1 MMQQLSC
8 TRPVTERPK
17 GVGAAFALEFILVN
31 PIDFPEDTGRMSNEL
46 VPQDQPPVTPNAL
59 ASALRFTPS
68 PGFDPYGAQ
77 PEEGGVDLSR
87 YLAAVKRYSWLVALV
102 TVVSLVGAFGV
113 TKIIPPKYLAKGTI
127 WIQGEG
133 TPGSQRSGPIQ
144 AGDLLPSGGFVNLL
158 RSFIV
163 LDEAVKRAHLYFAPA
178 PGTDTAI
185 FSGIGI
191 ADRLRPGKYKLTV
204 DQGARQFMLAT
215 DAGDII
221 QRGQLGD
228 SIGNVIGLQWMP
240 AATAFHSEKPVVFTL
255 SMPRDVATNIANTI
269 HIEMDENGNFMTV
282 SYTGA
287 DPVRAANIVN
297 AVVDREV
304 EVAADLKKAKLTELT
319 KILEDQLSKAQAN
332 LTTAE
337 NALESFRVHTA
348 TLPSDQ
354 GAPIAGGIQMTTN
367 PAYSA
372 YFQKKIE
379 REQLRADR
387 AAIMRILTQVPDSGL
402 SVDAMLVIPA
412 VSGSTELKGAL
423 NELTS
428 KQATLRGLRT
438 RYTDATPMV
447 AAAAA
452 EVDSLERRT
461 IPQLAMSLVSNMD
474 TRAQTLD
481 RDLGQSATDLQQ
493 IPARTIEEQR
503 LQRAQVIAA
512 NLYTSL
518 QQSYEQNRLA
528 ELSSIPDV
536 RPLDRA
542 MVPRAPVSDS
552 ASRIL
557 VMGLVAGL
565 GLGLAGAILL
575 DRMDPRV
582 RYPTQVTTELGLP
595 ILGTLPR
602 VSKGSGANSDEMSH
616 VIESLRSIRLNLS
629 HAHGAAGP
637 LLLTISS
644 PGSGDGKSFLSSN
657 LAIAFADAGFNTLLI
672 DGDLRRGGLHRVL
685 KGVRTPG
692 LTDYLG
698 GTATR
703 EGVIQ
708 TTPYPQLWFIGGGT
722 RKQTAPEL
730 LGTPAMRDLVL
741 GLRAN
746 YQVILIDSPPLGAA
760 VDPFLLATLTGNL
773 VVVLRTGATDR
784 QLARAKLEMMDRLPV
799 RILGAVLN
807 DVKAEGVYRYYGY
820 LAGYEAEEERKAGK
834 DQRQIATP
842 ANT

>member
-1 MMQQLSC
+1 M
-8 TRPVTERPK
+8 
-17 GVGAAFALEFILVN
+17 N
-31 PIDFPEDTGRMSNEL
+31 PIDFPEDNGHMSNEL
-46 VPQDQPPVTPNAL
+46 VPQDQPPSSPNAL
-59 ASALRFTPS
+59 ASAQRFTPA
-68 PGFDPYGAQ
+68 PGIDPFGSQSDA
-77 PEEGGVDLSR
+77 GGVDLSR

-113 TKIIPPKYLAKGTI
+113 TKVIPPKYVAKGTI
-127 WIQGEG
+127 WIQAEG
-133 TPGSQRSGPIQ
+133 AGSGSQRSGPIQ

-163 LDEAVKRAHLYFAPA
+163 LDEAVRRAHLYLTPA
-178 PGTDTAI
+178 PGTDTMI
-185 FSGIGI
+185 FNGIGI
-191 ADRLRPGKYKLTV
+191 ADRLRPGKYKLAMGESG
-204 DQGARQFMLAT
+204 QQFTLST
-215 DAGDII
+215 DAGDVV
-221 QRGQLGD
+221 QHGQAGD
-228 SIGNVIGLQWMP
+228 SIGTLIGLQWAPP
-240 AATAFHSEKPVVFTL
+240 AALFRPGKTIAFTL
-255 SMPRDVATNIANTI
+255 SMPRDVATQIANTV
-269 HIEMDENGNFMTV
+269 HVDMDEGGNFMTV
-282 SYTGA
+282 SYTGS
-287 DPVRAANIVN
+287 DPVRAANIIN
-297 AVVDREV
+297 AIVDREV

-319 KILEDQLSKAQAN
+319 KILEDQLTKAQSN
-332 LTTAE
+332 LTSAE
-337 NALESFRVHTA
+337 NSLESFRVHTA

-367 PAYSA
+367 PAYDS
-372 YFQKKIE
+372 YFRKKIE
-379 REQLRADR
+379 REQLRSDR
-387 AAIMRILTQVPDSGL
+387 ASIMRVLNSVSDSGV
-402 SVDAMLVIPA
+402 SVDAMMVIPS
-412 VSGSTELKGAL
+412 VNNSTELKSAL
-423 NELTS
+423 TDLTN
-428 KQATLRGLRT
+428 KEANLRGLRT

-447 AAAAA
+447 AAAAG

-461 IPQLAMSLVSNMD
+461 IPQLALSLVSNMD
-474 TRAQTLD
+474 SRAKTLD
-481 RDLGQSATDLQQ
+481 NELGQSATDLQQ
-493 IPARTIEEQR
+493 IPTRTIEEQR
-503 LQRAQVIAA
+503 LSRAQIIAA

-528 ELSSIPDV
+528 ELSTTPDI

-542 MVPRAPVSDS
+542 MVPRAPMSDS
-552 ASRIL
+552 ASKIL
-557 VMGLVAGL
+557 AMGFVAGL

-582 RYPTQVTTELGLP
+582 RYPAQVTTELGLP

-602 VSKGSGANSDEMSH
+602 VAKGVGSNSDEMAH

-657 LAIAFADAGFNTLLI
+657 LAIAFADAGFKTLLI

-692 LTDYLG
+692 LTDYLS

-730 LGTPAMRDLVL
+730 LGTPAMRELVL

-773 VVVLRTGATDR
+773 AVVLRTGATDR

-807 DVKAEGVYRYYGY
+807 DVKPEGVYRYYGY

-834 DQRQIATP
+834 DPRQIATP
-842 ANT
+842 AGHS

>member
-1 MMQQLSC
+1 MGYQLRHRTPQTAS
-8 TRPVTERPK
+8 VS
-17 GVGAAFALEFILVN
+17 ALHLGLYFVN

-46 VPQDQPPVTPNAL
+46 VPQDQPPSPPNAL
-59 ASALRFTPS
+59 ASAQRFTPA
-68 PGFDPYGAQ
+68 PGFDPYSAQ
-77 PEEGGVDLSR
+77 PEEGAVDLSR

-102 TVVSLVGAFGV
+102 TVVSLVGAFFV
-113 TKIIPPKYLAKGTI
+113 TKIIPPKYVAKGTI

-133 TPGSQRSGPIQ
+133 AGNQRGGPIQ
-144 AGDLLPSGGFVNLL
+144 AGDLLPSAGFVNLL

-163 LDEAVKRAHLYFAPA
+163 LDEAVKRAHLYFTPA
-178 PGTDTAI
+178 PGVDTML
-185 FSGIGI
+185 FSGLGI
-191 ADRLRPGKYKLTV
+191 ADRLRPGKYKLTI
-204 DQGARQFMLAT
+204 DDAAKQFTLAT
-215 DAGDII
+215 DAGDVI
-221 QRGQLGD
+221 QQGQLGD
-228 SIGNVIGLQWMP
+228 SIGNVIGLEWTPP
-240 AATAFHSEKPVVFTL
+240 AAALHAGGKPIAFTL

-269 HIEMDENGNFMTV
+269 KVDIDENGNFMTV
-282 SYTGA
+282 SYTGT

-319 KILEDQLSKAQAN
+319 KILEDQLSKAQGN
-332 LTTAE
+332 LTAAE

-354 GAPIAGGIQMTTN
+354 GAPIAGGLQMTTS
-367 PAYSA
+367 PAYNA

-387 AAIMRILTQVPDSGL
+387 ASIMRILNQVPDSGL
-402 SVDAMLVIPA
+402 SVDAMMVIPA
-412 VSGSTELKGAL
+412 VNASTELKSAL
-423 NELTS
+423 TDLTS

-447 AAAAA
+447 AAAAS

-461 IPQLAMSLVSNMD
+461 IPQLALALVSNMD

-542 MVPRAPVSDS
+542 LVPRSPVSDS
-552 ASRIL
+552 AAKIL
-557 VMGLVAGL
+557 VMGFVAGL

-582 RYPTQVTTELGLP
+582 RYPAQVTTELGLP

-602 VSKGSGANSDEMSH
+602 VAKGSGSNSDEMAH

-692 LTDYLG
+692 LTDYLSG
-698 GTATR
+698 AATR
-703 EGVIQ
+703 EAVIQ

-730 LGTPAMRDLVL
+730 LGTPAMRELVL

-773 VVVLRTGATDR
+773 AVVLRTGATDR

-807 DVKAEGVYRYYGY
+807 DVKPEGVYRYYGY

-834 DQRQIATP
+834 EARQIAT
-842 ANT
+842 AGHS

>member
-1 MMQQLSC
+1 
-8 TRPVTERPK
+8 
-17 GVGAAFALEFILVN
+17 
-31 PIDFPEDTGRMSNEL
+31 MSNEL
-46 VPQDQPPVTPNAL
+46 APQDQPPPNPTAL
-59 ASALRFTPS
+59 ASAQRFTPA
-68 PGFDPYGAQ
+68 PGYDPYGAQ
-77 PEEGGVDLSR
+77 PEESGVDLSR

-113 TKIIPPKYLAKGTI
+113 TKIIPPKYVAKGTI
-127 WIQGEG
+127 WIQGEAG
-133 TPGSQRSGPIQ
+133 PNARSGPIQ

-163 LDEAVKRAHLYFAPA
+163 LDEAVRRAHLYLLPA
-178 PGTDTAI
+178 PGTDTTL
-185 FSGIGI
+185 FSGIGL
-191 ADRLRPGKYKLTV
+191 ADRLRPGKYKLSIDDGTK
-204 DQGARQFMLAT
+204 QFILAT
-215 DAGDII
+215 DAGDVI

-228 SIGNVIGLQWMP
+228 SIGNGIGLQWTPP
-240 AATAFHSEKPVVFTL
+240 AGAFHTPKPVVFTL

-269 HIEMDENGNFMTV
+269 HVDMDENGNFMTV
-282 SYTGA
+282 SYTGT

-332 LTTAE
+332 LTGAE

-367 PAYSA
+367 PAYDA
-372 YFQKKIE
+372 YFRKKIE

-387 AAIMRILTQVPDSGL
+387 SAIMRILNQVPDSGL
-402 SVDAMLVIPA
+402 SVDAMMVIPT
-412 VSGSTELKGAL
+412 VNTSTELKGAL
-423 NELTS
+423 QDLTN

-447 AAAAA
+447 AAAAG

-461 IPQLAMSLVSNMD
+461 IPQLALSLVSNMD

-503 LQRAQVIAA
+503 LQRTQVIAA

-542 MVPRAPVSDS
+542 MVPRAPISDS
-552 ASRIL
+552 ATKIL
-557 VMGLVAGL
+557 AMGLVAGL

-602 VSKGSGANSDEMSH
+602 VSKGSVANSDEMAH

-698 GTATR
+698 GAATR

-730 LGTPAMRDLVL
+730 LGTPAMRELVL

-807 DVKAEGVYRYYGY
+807 DVKPEGVYRYYGY

-842 ANT
+842 AGHS

>member
-1 MMQQLSC
+1 
-8 TRPVTERPK
+8 
-17 GVGAAFALEFILVN
+17 
-31 PIDFPEDTGRMSNEL
+31 MSNEL
-46 VPQDQPPVTPNAL
+46 VPQDQPPSSPNAL
-59 ASALRFTPS
+59 ASAQRFTPA
-68 PGFDPYGAQ
+68 PGFDPYGAA
-77 PEEGGVDLSR
+77 PEEGGVDIAR
-87 YLAAVKRYSWLVALV
+87 YIAAVKRYSWLVGVV
-102 TVVSLVGAFGV
+102 TAACVAAAFGV
-113 TKIIPPKYLAKGTI
+113 TRIVRPKYMAKGTI
-127 WIQGEG
+127 WIQGQEAQG
-133 TPGSQRSGPIQ
+133 QRGGPIQ
-144 AGDLLPSGGFVNLL
+144 QGDLLPSGGFVELL

-163 LDEAVKRAHLYFAPA
+163 LDEAVKRTRMYLQET
-178 PGTDTAI
+178 PGTDTAV
-185 FSGIGI
+185 FNGLSIG
-191 ADRLRPGKYKLTV
+191 DRLRPGRYKLTV
-204 DQGARQFMLAT
+204 GPDGKQFTLAT
-215 DAGDII
+215 DAGQDI
-221 QRGQLGD
+221 QRGQLGVD
-228 SIGNVIGLQWMP
+228 SVGNVIGLQWVPSP
-240 AATAFHSEKPVVFTL
+240 AVFHAGQVL
-255 SMPRDVATNIANTI
+255 SFGLIMPRDAATVLASTI
-269 HIEMDENGNFMTV
+269 GVQIDENGMFMTV
-282 SYTGA
+282 SYTSP
-287 DPVRAANIVN
+287 DPVRAAAIVN

-319 KILEDQLSKAQAN
+319 KILEDQLTKAQTN
-332 LTTAE
+332 LTEAE

-354 GAPIAGGIQMTTN
+354 GTPIAPGIQMTTN
-367 PAYSA
+367 PAYA
-372 YFQKKIE
+372 TFFQKKIE
-379 REQLRADR
+379 REQLRSDR
-387 AAIMRILTQVPDSGL
+387 AAIMRILGQAPDSGI
-402 SVDAMLVIPA
+402 SVDAMMVIPA
-412 VSGSTELKGAL
+412 VAASTELKGAL
-423 NELTS
+423 GELTN
-428 KQATLRGLRT
+428 KEATLRGLRT

-447 AAAAA
+447 AAAAS
-452 EVDSLERRT
+452 EVDSLERHT
-461 IPQLAMSLVSNMD
+461 IPQLAMSLVSDMD
-474 TRAQTLD
+474 TRAQQLD
-481 RDLGQSATDLQQ
+481 ADLSRSATDLQQ

-503 LQRAQVIAA
+503 LERAQMIAA
-512 NLYTSL
+512 TLYTGL

-528 ELSSIPDV
+528 ELSSVPDV
-536 RPLDRA
+536 RSLDRA
-542 MVPRAPVSDS
+542 LVPRSPVSNS
-552 ASRIL
+552 ASKIL

-582 RYPTQVTTELGLP
+582 RYPAQVTTELGLP

-602 VSKGSGANSDEMSH
+602 VSKGSGANSEQMAH

-685 KGVRTPG
+685 KGSRTPG

-703 EGVIQ
+703 EAVIQ

-730 LGTPAMRDLVL
+730 LGTPAMRELIL
-741 GLRAN
+741 SLRAN

-773 VVVLRTGATDR
+773 AVVLRTGATDR

-834 DQRQIATP
+834 DPRQIATA

>member
-1 MMQQLSC
+1 M
-8 TRPVTERPK
+8 
-17 GVGAAFALEFILVN
+17 N
-31 PIDFPEDTGRMSNEL
+31 PIDFPEDSGRMSNEL
-46 VPQDQPPVTPNAL
+46 VPQDQPPSSPNAL
-59 ASALRFTPS
+59 ASAQRFTPAAGA
-68 PGFDPYGAQ
+68 GFDPYGA
-77 PEEGGVDLSR
+77 PAEEQGVDLSR
-87 YLAAVKRYSWLVALV
+87 YLAAVKRYSWLVAVV
-102 TVVSLVGAFGV
+102 TIGCVAGAFGV
-113 TKIIPPKYLAKGTI
+113 TKIVRPKYLAKATI
-127 WIQGEG
+127 WIQGED
-133 TPGSQRSGPIQ
+133 PSSHVAGPIS
-144 AGDLLPSGGFVNLL
+144 AGGLLPSGGFVNLL

-163 LDEAVKRAHLYFAPA
+163 LDEAVKRTRMYLSPA
-178 PGTDTAI
+178 PGTDTTV
-185 FSGIGI
+185 FNGLTIG
-191 ADRLRPGKYKLTV
+191 DRLRPGRYKLTIAP
-204 DQGARQFMLAT
+204 DGKLFQLAT
-215 DAGDII
+215 ESGQSI
-221 QRGQLGD
+221 QTGQLGVD
-228 SIGNVIGLQWMP
+228 SIGNVIGLQWVP
-240 AATAFHSEKPVVFTL
+240 VAAAFHPGQVVSFGV
-255 SMPRDVATNIANTI
+255 SMPRDAATVLAGAIGVQ
-269 HIEMDENGNFMTV
+269 MDENGMFMTV

-287 DPVRAANIVN
+287 DPVRAAAIVN

-304 EVAADLKKAKLTELT
+304 EVAADLKKAKLTELN
-319 KILEDQLSKAQAN
+319 KILEDQLNKAQAN
-332 LTTAE
+332 LTAAD

-354 GAPIAGGIQMTTN
+354 GTPIAPGIQMTTN
-367 PAYSA
+367 PAYA
-372 YFQKKIE
+372 TFFQKKVE
-379 REQLRADR
+379 RESLRSDR
-387 AAIMRILTQVPDSGL
+387 ASIMRILNQSSDSGI
-402 SVDAMLVIPA
+402 SVDAMMVIPS
-412 VSGSTELKGAL
+412 VNGSTELKAAL
-423 NELTS
+423 GELTN
-428 KQATLRGLRT
+428 KEATLRGLRT
-438 RYTDATPMV
+438 KYTDATPMV
-447 AAAAA
+447 AAAAS

-461 IPQLAMSLVSNMD
+461 IPQLALALVSDMD
-474 TRAQTLD
+474 TRARTLD
-481 RDLGQSATDLQQ
+481 ADLGQAATDLQQ

-503 LQRAQVIAA
+503 LSRQQVIAA
-512 NLYTSL
+512 TLYTSL

-528 ELSSIPDV
+528 ELSSVPDV
-536 RPLDRA
+536 RSLDRA
-542 MVPRAPVSDS
+542 MTPRSPISNS
-552 ASRIL
+552 ASKIL
-557 VMGLVAGL
+557 VMGFVAGV

-602 VSKGSGANSDEMSH
+602 VSKGSGANSDEMAH

-685 KGVRTPG
+685 KGSRTPG

-703 EGVIQ
+703 EAVIQ

-730 LGTPAMRDLVL
+730 LGTPAMRELVL
-741 GLRAN
+741 SLRSN

-773 VVVLRTGATDR
+773 AVVLRTGATDR

-834 DQRQIATP
+834 DPRQIATP
-842 ANT
+842 AGT

>member
-1 MMQQLSC
+1 
-8 TRPVTERPK
+8 
-17 GVGAAFALEFILVN
+17 
-31 PIDFPEDTGRMSNEL
+31 FPEDNGHMSNEL
-46 VPQDQPPVTPNAL
+46 VPQDQPPSSPSAL
-59 ASALRFTPS
+59 ASAQRFTPA
-68 PGFDPYGAQ
+68 PGIDPFGSQSDA
-77 PEEGGVDLSR
+77 GGVDLSR

-113 TKIIPPKYLAKGTI
+113 TKVIPPKYVAKGTI
-127 WIQGEG
+127 WIQAEG
-133 TPGSQRSGPIQ
+133 AGSGSQRSGPIQ
-144 AGDLLPSGGFVNLL
+144 AGDLLPSGGFINLL

-163 LDEAVKRAHLYFAPA
+163 LDEAVRRAHLYLTLA
-178 PGTDTAI
+178 PGTDTSV
-185 FSGIGI
+185 FNGISI
-191 ADRLRPGKYKLTV
+191 ADRLRPGKYKLAM
-204 DQGARQFMLAT
+204 GESGGQFTLST
-215 DAGDII
+215 DAGDVV
-221 QRGQLGD
+221 QRGQAGD
-228 SIGNVIGLQWMP
+228 SIGTLIGLQWAPP
-240 AATAFHSEKPVVFTL
+240 AAQFRPGKTIAFTL
-255 SMPRDVATNIANTI
+255 SMPRDVATQIANTV
-269 HIEMDENGNFMTV
+269 HVDMDEGGNFMTV
-282 SYTGA
+282 SYTGS
-287 DPVRAANIVN
+287 DPVRAANIIN
-297 AVVDREV
+297 AIVDREV

-319 KILEDQLSKAQAN
+319 KILEDQLSKAQSN
-332 LTTAE
+332 LTSAE
-337 NALESFRVHTA
+337 NSLESFRVHTA

-367 PAYSA
+367 PAYDS
-372 YFQKKIE
+372 YFRKKIE
-379 REQLRADR
+379 REQLRSDR
-387 AAIMRILTQVPDSGL
+387 AAIMRVLNSVSDSGV
-402 SVDAMLVIPA
+402 SVDAMMVIPS
-412 VSGSTELKGAL
+412 VNSSTELKSAL
-423 NELTS
+423 TDLTN
-428 KQATLRGLRT
+428 KQANLRGLRT

-447 AAAAA
+447 AAAAG

-461 IPQLAMSLVSNMD
+461 IPQLALSLVSNMD
-474 TRAQTLD
+474 SRAKTLD
-481 RDLGQSATDLQQ
+481 NELGQSATDLQQ
-493 IPARTIEEQR
+493 IPTRTIEEQR
-503 LQRAQVIAA
+503 LSRAQIIAA

-528 ELSSIPDV
+528 ELSTTPDI

-542 MVPRAPVSDS
+542 MVPRAPMSDS
-552 ASRIL
+552 ASKIL
-557 VMGLVAGL
+557 AMGFVAGL

-582 RYPTQVTTELGLP
+582 RYPAQVTTELGLP

-602 VSKGSGANSDEMSH
+602 VAKGAGSNSDEMAH

-692 LTDYLG
+692 LTDYLS

-730 LGTPAMRDLVL
+730 LGTPAMRELVL

-773 VVVLRTGATDR
+773 AVVLRTGATDR

-807 DVKAEGVYRYYGY
+807 DVKPEGVYRYYGY

-834 DQRQIATP
+834 DPRQIATP
-842 ANT
+842 AGHS

>member
-1 MMQQLSC
+1 
-8 TRPVTERPK
+8 
-17 GVGAAFALEFILVN
+17 
-31 PIDFPEDTGRMSNEL
+31 MSNEL
-46 VPQDQPPVTPNAL
+46 VPQDQPPSTPNAL
-59 ASALRFTPS
+59 AAAQRFTPA
-68 PGFDPYGAQ
+68 PGADFGA
-77 PEEGGVDLSR
+77 PDEGAIDFSR
-87 YLAAVKRYSWLVALV
+87 YFAAVKRYSWLVVLV
-102 TVVSLVGAFGV
+102 TVVSLGAAFGV
-113 TKIIPPKYLAKGTI
+113 TKVIKPKYVAKGTI
-127 WIQGEG
+127 WIQVEG
-133 TPGSQRSGPIQ
+133 PSGGGPRSGPIQ
-144 AGDLLPSGGFVNLL
+144 AGDLLPSTGFVNLL
-158 RSFIV
+158 HSFIV
-163 LDEAVKRAHLYFAPA
+163 LDEAVKRAHLYLTPA
-178 PGTDTAI
+178 PGTDSTI
-185 FSGIGI
+185 FSGINI
-191 ADRLRPGKYKLTV
+191 ADRLRPGTYKLAV
-204 DQGARQFMLAT
+204 DPDGKRFTLAT
-215 DAGDII
+215 DAGQVI
-221 QRGQLGD
+221 QQGQLGD
-228 SIGNVIGLQWMP
+228 SVGTVIGLEWAPP
-240 AATAFHSEKPVVFTL
+240 AALFHAGEAVTFAVA
-255 SMPRDVATNIANTI
+255 MPRDVSTGLANSI
-269 HIEMDENGNFMTV
+269 GVQIDENGNFMTV
-282 SYTGA
+282 SFTDQ
-287 DPVRAANIVN
+287 DPARAATIVN

-319 KILEDQLSKAQAN
+319 KILEDQLTKAQTN

-354 GAPIAGGIQMTTN
+354 GTPIAPGIQMTTS
-367 PAYSA
+367 PAYTS

-379 REQLRADR
+379 REQLRSDR
-387 AAIMRILTQVPDSGL
+387 AAIMRILNQVPDSGL
-402 SVDAMLVIPA
+402 SVDAMMVIPA
-412 VSGSTELKGAL
+412 VNGSTELKLAL
-423 NELTS
+423 NELTQS
-428 KQATLRGLRT
+428 EAALRGLRT

-447 AAAAA
+447 AQAAGV
-452 EVDSLERRT
+452 VDSLERRT
-461 IPQLAMSLVSNMD
+461 IPQLALQLVANMD
-474 TRAQTLD
+474 SRAQTLD
-481 RDLGQSATDLQQ
+481 GDLGRSATDLQQ

-503 LQRAQVIAA
+503 LERAQSIAA

-518 QQSYEQNRLA
+518 QASYEQNRLA

-542 MVPRAPVSDS
+542 LVPRTPVTNT
-552 ASRIL
+552 AMRIL
-557 VMGLVAGL
+557 AMGLVAGL

-582 RYPTQVTTELGLP
+582 RYPAQVTTDLGLP
-595 ILGTLPR
+595 IIGAIPR
-602 VSKGSGANSDEMSH
+602 VSKHKDPHSDEMAH

-657 LAIAFADAGFNTLLI
+657 LAIAFADAGYNTLLI

-685 KGVRTPG
+685 NGTRTPG

-703 EGVIQ
+703 EAVIQ

-730 LGTPAMRDLVL
+730 LGTPAMRELVL
-741 GLRAN
+741 GLRAS

-773 VVVLRTGATDR
+773 AIVLRTGATDR
-784 QLARAKLEMMDRLPV
+784 QMARAKLEMVDRRPV

-807 DVKAEGVYRYYGY
+807 DVKPEGVYRYYGY

-834 DQRQIATP
+834 DQRHIATP
-842 ANT
+842 AGHS